1 MNFHGLVERRDWQI
15 ESWTALGTA
24 QECSRDFEDWHE
36 DIHRMITNAG
46 PLYKWANLG
55 REPMER
61 WSAGRVTLLGDACHP
76 MLPLL
81 AQGAVMA
88 IEDAY
93 VLARCLERHRDD
105 PATALA
111 RYEDARRERTGK
123 TVVGSAQ
130 NIERF
135 HNPRLAD

>member
-1 MNFHGLVERRDWQI
+1 
-15 ESWTALGTA
+15 
-24 QECSRDFEDWHE
+24 
-36 DIHRMITNAG
+36 
-46 PLYKWANLG
+46 
-55 REPMER
+55 
-61 WSAGRVTLLGDACHP
+61 

-135 HNPRLAD
+135 HNPRLADAAGAQDYIDREWGEARVKDRYEWLFTYDATSADIGKPKSESRD